1 MRFYNGESRRHQK
14 YALKPWQRALKRL
27 SLGGKPLRSMTER
40 ESWDRRLQTPL
51 GRALRNLSNE

>member
-27 SLGGKPLRSMTER
+27 SLGGKAAPFD
-40 ESWDRRLQTPL
+40 DRAGIVGPKTSDSFGSGASQP
-51 GRALRNLSNE
+51 E